1 MTEKIWFR
9 GDFCHFHLFTPKQNF
24 CCAIVTNAPH
34 GMSNLHV
41 SLLCKSSCL
50 PSGWNG
56 GCFGKFR
63 PSTGLIPRSGS
74 TLHFPLLPGCSRH
87 SGCCWAV
94 ASCDADEV
102 FSSSSSDLPI
112 HISCY
117 KWVWCDITSGEAICT
132 RQGPGLFLSA
142 LHVRTYSLTGRVSV
156 YRGEAWNF
164 SWGQS
169 KDVIDERDLRTLW
182 RNILL
187 LLPDLITQK
196 ASGSRLVG
204 CKSKMDC

>member
-1 MTEKIWFR
+1 MTETEKIWFR

-94 ASCDADEV
+94 ANSQSERRRVPLTAV
-102 FSSSSSDLPI
+102 MLMKSSPLPHQTFHYI
-112 HISCY
+112 FPVINGY
-117 KWVWCDITSGEAICT
+117 DVTSQVE
-132 RQGPGLFLSA
+132 RPSA
-142 LHVRTYSLTGRVSV
+142 HGRVPGYFCQRSTYAHTRWLEEFLFIEGKHETFHEV
-156 YRGEAWNF
+156 
-164 SWGQS
+164 
-169 KDVIDERDLRTLW
+169 
-182 RNILL
+182 
-187 LLPDLITQK
+187 K
-196 ASGSRLVG
+196 A
-204 CKSKMDC
+204 KMS